1 MKILIAALL
10 SLALIRLA
18 PAEPPKHFKNLVQQK
33 HPAAKTVAV
42 AAQATV
48 PTEPAAPVAIPE
60 PQTMTLSHEELMTQA
75 GISQKNWPAVDY
87 IISHESGWNPEA
99 TEPNSG
105 AHGLPQA
112 LPYSKTGCGWSDSL
126 CQLQW
131 ANDYA
136 VARYG
141 GWWAAQA
148 YWVNHRN
155 W

>member
-10 SLALIRLA
+10 SLALIQLV
-18 PAEPPKHFKNLVQQK
+18 PNQPPQHINNTVRQK
-33 HPAAKTVAV
+33 HPAAKTVQV
-42 AAQATV
+42 SQAPV
-48 PTEPAAPVAIPE
+48 PIEPAAPAEPLPE

-75 GISQKNWPAVDY
+75 GISQNNWPAVDY
-87 IISHESGWNPEA
+87 IIQHESGWNPEA

-141 GWWAAQA
+141 GWWEAQA
-148 YWVNHRN
+148 YWENHRN

>member
-18 PAEPPKHFKNLVQQK
+18 PAEPPKHIKNSVQQK
-33 HPAAKTVAV
+33 PHIAAKTVDVVQPFVQQAV
-42 AAQATV
+42 IPQ
-48 PTEPAAPVAIPE
+48 PTM
-60 PQTMTLSHEELMTQA
+60 TTLSHEELMTQA
-75 GISQKNWPAVDY
+75 GISQNNWPAVDY
-87 IISHESGWNPEA
+87 IIQHESGWNPEA

-112 LPYSKTGCGWSDSL
+112 LPYSKTGCGWSDSI
-126 CQLQW
+126 CQLHW

-141 GWWAAQA
+141 GWGEAQA
-148 YWVNHRN
+148 YWENHRN